1 MKKPAPKK
9 PTVESLRRQAFAIAG
24 SLGYRGDDAHAFL
37 REAAQVDSLNALT
50 VAKWVALVKSLRG
63 KTQSADKPTLVSEE
77 QWRKVWALRRKLRL
91 DEKHFRNLLK
101 HITGLEHERFLDVP
115 LCRALIAGLV
125 KIAAVEAKKA
135 KA

>member
-1 MKKPAPKK
+1 MKKTAPKK
-9 PTVESLRRQAFAIAG
+9 PIVESLRRQAFAIAE
-24 SLGYRGDDAHAFL
+24 SLGYRGDDALEFI
-37 REAAQVDSLNALT
+37 RRAAGVNMLGTLDLAGWSM
-50 VAKWVALVKSLRG
+50 LVKSLRG

-125 KIAAVEAKKA
+125 KISAAEAKKV